1 MNKQCKQ
8 SEKGFAIALALIMM
22 VVMSLMGAAL
32 VYVAAADHKGN
43 VDKDTNQQIFYAA
56 EAGIIE
62 AKKYLV
68 KQSDAGNLKL
78 GSDPDT
84 KLSFCRTD
92 LFTDLQTG
100 GIHAIND
107 YIEEKSLN
115 SLISVTGAEK
125 TRLSKY
131 SYEFFI
137 TRTPDAS
144 GDTTTLKTKTVS
156 AQTGTGISESISY
169 KQGGSSQA
177 SYYTIFSCGCNETP
191 KSCNST
197 EDTIVALQA
206 VVTVTK

>member
-1 MNKQCKQ
+1 MNKQYKQ

-32 VYVAAADHKGN
+32 VYVASADHKGN
-43 VDKDTNQQIFYAA
+43 IDKDVDQQIFYAA

-68 KQSDAGNLKL
+68 EQSDAGNLNL
-78 GSDPDT
+78 GSDPDS
-84 KLSFCRTD
+84 KLSFCRTG

-100 GIHAIND
+100 GIHAVND
-107 YIEEKSLN
+107 YIEEKSLS
-115 SLISVTGAEK
+115 SLISTTGAER

-144 GDTTTLKTKTVS
+144 GDTTTLKTKTV
-156 AQTGTGISESISY
+156 ATQTGTGISESISY
-169 KQGGSSQA
+169 KKGGSSQA
-177 SYYTIFSCGCNETP
+177 SYYTIFSCGCNEIP
-191 KSCNST
+191 KRCSST
-197 EDTIVALQA
+197 KNTIVALQA
-206 VVTVTK
+206 VVTVIK